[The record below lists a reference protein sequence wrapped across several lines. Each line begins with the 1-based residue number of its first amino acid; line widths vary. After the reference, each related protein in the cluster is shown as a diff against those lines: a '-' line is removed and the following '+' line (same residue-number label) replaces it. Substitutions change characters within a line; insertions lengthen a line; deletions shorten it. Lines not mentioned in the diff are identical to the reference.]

1 MDVPSNQKTQDIELL
16 ICCDSKTC
24 YTVTLEMYTGKGSIL
39 AILLAAQ
46 YYCEKR
52 RASIHVTHSHLTTE
66 NWFTS
71 VRTEEQLL
79 VKKLTVIGTFRKN
92 KTGSENVF
100 GSKN

>member
-1 MDVPSNQKTQDIELL
+1 
-16 ICCDSKTC
+16 
-24 YTVTLEMYTGKGSIL
+24 MYTGKGSIL

-79 VKKLTVIGTFRKN
+79 VKNLTVIGTLKKKIRQVPKTFLEVKIEKKN
-92 KTGSENVF
+92 FAMFAYREELNV
-100 GSKN
+100 S